1 MKKFLILFV
10 LPIFFGSCSVLVYN
24 TGMAKANLYKSER
37 LDEKLNRLTSK
48 REVIVEFGPADKK
61 EFEDGL
67 EFWYYIDRI
76 SQLIPARSST
86 VVTVDDDVAK
96 GNSNHTP
103 AVLRETQETIMFIFD
118 GEKVLKYTTDN
129 VQLLTESN
137 KVRDEIVS
145 DTRALTVLAA
155 CADLMGLLVGIMI
168 ATDN

>member
-1 MKKFLILFV
+1 MYLIITIPEPPPPPAPPEPPPPPPPPV
-10 LPIFFGSCSVLVYN
+10 LTV
-24 TGMAKANLYKSER
+24 
-37 LDEKLNRLTSK
+37 
-48 REVIVEFGPADKK
+48 PAPPAIGLALAPTPPPPAPPAP
-61 EFEDGL
+61 FEDGL

-137 KVRDEIVS
+137 EVRDEIVS
-145 DTRALTVLAA
+145 NTQAFTFIAA
-155 CADLMGLLVGIMI
+155 CGDLLGLMLGIMI